1 MFGLLR
7 SEKKLLVEKS
17 SSQTNQH
24 PIPLRD
30 EKMKFRYASGDQPLS
45 GFTIKR
51 GVGTGGFGEVY
62 FATNDAGKEVAIK
75 QIQRN
80 MDIEVRGVRQCLNLK
95 HPNLVALFDIRF
107 DEQELCW
114 IVMEYVGG
122 PSLKDVIESHPRG
135 LPLDELRRWFGQ
147 MAAGVAYLHDRGIVH
162 RDLKPGNIFEDEGLI
177 KIGDYGLAKFISGSR
192 RGGQTESV
200 GTFHYMAPEIG
211 RGEYGKEIDIY
222 ALGVI
227 LYEMAT
233 GMVPFD
239 GESSQEIIM
248 KHLTAHPDLSGIP
261 SPMRDVIANA
271 LAKNPATRFKDVR
284 QMLGPLGMAIDDR
297 GLLVNGRCESVP
309 PVVKAAS
316 SDKDREQ
323 PHQPFAAH
331 RGGAALGA
339 GFASPP
345 PAAEPYSPGFFHRSA
360 AANDDPSILFQEPI
374 ARTVRQWI
382 IRMNDWY
389 SRDLNP
395 TTRAIVLV
403 AAIVAVV
410 LNLGVVVPLLVLGLT
425 FYVPYYILWW
435 FLYAPAGSG
444 SVGLHGKAGSPQ
456 AYPADGRLNSG
467 RELYQATGAPPVF
480 SAPVPPARARGAVK
494 PSRPKPITVRQ
505 WKLAKRN
512 QLAQLPPS
520 RIWSQ
525 ITGSWLGATAVIFVF
540 SFLAGLF
547 LLGNQQPLQ
556 PVIMA
561 MIWTAVVSL
570 VTAFVAIGLGK
581 HWQTTDGDWPIR
593 SFIQLTAGFAI
604 GLVAYGVANYLMVW
618 PTLASDSSNLGL
630 IQLDGR
636 PVAAFDFHLTSND
649 SRQWT
654 AFTDGSNILLPA
666 YLAYF
671 PLLMGLVGW
680 WRQVDPL
687 RRVRFSI
694 WAVIW
699 SMLVASMIHLIVP
712 FPQPWCALLAGGTS
726 IAIQLSSP
734 WFNPE
739 ERFSVERS
747 TEPVAL

>member
-7 SEKKLLVEKS
+7 AEKKALAEKAS
-17 SSQTNQH
+17 SSPYQQ
-24 PIPLRD
+24 PLPLRD

-107 DEQELCW
+107 DDQEQCW

-122 PSLKDVIESHPRG
+122 PSLKEVIESHPNG
-135 LPLDELRRWFGQ
+135 LPHNELLRWFGQ
-147 MAAGVAYLHDRGIVH
+147 MAAGVAYLHDHGIVH

-177 KIGDYGLAKFISGSR
+177 KIGDYGLAKFISCSR

-233 GMVPFD
+233 GNVPFD

-261 SPMRDVIANA
+261 SPTREVIANA
-271 LAKNPATRFKDVR
+271 MAKNPATRFKDVR
-284 QMLGPLGMAIDDR
+284 QMLSPLGMGIDDR
-297 GLLVNGRCESVP
+297 GILLTGMPGSTP
-309 PVVKAAS
+309 PVVQANAIDERQAKPHFQHANFQAAA
-316 SDKDREQ
+316 
-323 PHQPFAAH
+323 P
-331 RGGAALGA
+331 A
-339 GFASPP
+339 GFATPP
-345 PAAEPYSPGFFHRSA
+345 PATEPYPAAYGHHQAAGF
-360 AANDDPSILFQEPI
+360 DDASILFQEPV
-374 ARTVRQWI
+374 ARTLRQWI

-389 SRDLNP
+389 SRDLNA
-395 TTRAIVLV
+395 TARAIVLV
-403 AAIVAVV
+403 VAIVALVM
-410 LNLGVVVPLLVLGLT
+410 NLGVIVPMIVFGLMV
-425 FYVPYYILWW
+425 YLPYYVIWW
-435 FLYAPAGSG
+435 FLYAPSNKTGA
-444 SVGLHGKAGSPQ
+444 GLHHRAAPLGRYPGFGNPAFNNAGQAANSPVNFYPASPQ
-456 AYPADGRLNSG
+456 PAAR
-467 RELYQATGAPPVF
+467 PV
-480 SAPVPPARARGAVK
+480 VK
-494 PSRPKPITVRQ
+494 PPRPKPITLRQ
-505 WKLAKRN
+505 WRLAKRN
-512 QLAQLPPS
+512 QLSQLPPS
-520 RIWSQ
+520 KVWSQ
-525 ITGSWLGATAVIFVF
+525 ITGSWLGASAVICVF

-561 MIWTAVVSL
+561 MIWTAIVSL
-570 VTAFVAIGLGK
+570 ITAFVAIGLGK
-581 HWQTTDGDWPIR
+581 HWQTSDGDWPIR

-604 GLVAYGVANYLMVW
+604 GLLAFGVANYLMVW
-618 PTLASDSSNLGL
+618 PTLAGDSANLGL
-630 IQLDGR
+630 VQLDGR

-649 SRQWT
+649 SRKWS
-654 AFTDGSNILLPA
+654 AFTDGSNLLLPA

-699 SMLVASMIHLIVP
+699 SMLMASMIHLIVP

-734 WFNPE
+734 WFNPD
-739 ERFSVERS
+739 ERLSFIRPEDQATV
-747 TEPVAL
+747 